1 VHEFFGAFRKPEGFL
16 PLRNNDVLMS
26 FEDAVRSSAAGVLLE
41 LDVSPGARR
50 TEVPSGYNEWR
61 KRIEVKLKAPPEKG
75 KANEELMEALSELLH
90 VPSASV
96 EISAG
101 ATNSKK
107 SILIR
112 GVTRDE
118 VLKIFG
124 GLI

>member
-1 VHEFFGAFRKPEGFL
+1 L

-75 KANEELMEALSELLH
+75 KANEELMAALSELLH

-112 GVTRDE
+112 GITRDE

>member
-1 VHEFFGAFRKPEGFL
+1 L
-16 PLRNNDVLMS
+16 PRGYDFVLMS
-26 FEDAVRSSAAGVLLE
+26 FEEAVRSSAAGVLLE

-75 KANEELMEALSELLH
+75 KANEELMEALSKLLQ
-90 VPSASV
+90 VPSANV

-101 ATNSKK
+101 STNSKK

-112 GVTRDE
+112 GVSREE
-118 VLKIFG
+118 VLNTLR